1 MKFSKPIFTVMKKII
16 MLVIG
21 LFLVITSCNR
31 INQYNAAEDMVAEAL
46 KMVKMITVEE
56 LNQLMESEEIYT
68 LIDVRQK
75 SEHYFGYIPGS
86 LVIPRGSLEFLI
98 GSEEFWENEGL
109 YMPLKEEKIV
119 VYCKKGSR
127 GILAAE
133 SLIKLG
139 YKDVVALEGGWK
151 KWELSYP
158 DIYEK
163 NLEMLSGGGAQE
175 HDDGGGC

>member
-1 MKFSKPIFTVMKKII
+1 M
-16 MLVIG
+16 
-21 LFLVITSCNR
+21 
-31 INQYNAAEDMVAEAL
+31 
-46 KMVKMITVEE
+46 
-56 LNQLMESEEIYT
+56 
-68 LIDVRQK
+68 IDVRQK
-75 SEHYFGYIPGS
+75 SEHYYGYIPGS

-98 GSEEFWENEGL
+98 GSENFWEEEGL

-119 VYCKKGSR
+119 IYCKKGSR

-133 SLIKLG
+133 ALVKLG
-139 YKDVVALEGGWK
+139 YEDVVALDGGWK

-163 NLEMLSGGGAQE
+163 NLEMLSGGGAEE

>member
-1 MKFSKPIFTVMKKII
+1 MKRLL
-16 MLVIG
+16 MLVFG
-21 LFLVITSCNR
+21 LILVITSCNGPN
-31 INQYNAAEDMVAEAL
+31 IYSSADQMVNEAMR
-46 KMVKMITVEE
+46 MVKLITVNE
-56 LNQLMESEEIYT
+56 LKQLMESEEIYT

-75 SEHYFGYIPGS
+75 SEHYYGYIPGA
-86 LVIPRGSLEFLI
+86 LVIPRGSIEFQI
-98 GSEEFWENEGL
+98 GDEAFWENEGL

-133 SLIKLG
+133 TLKKLG
-139 YKDVVALEGGWK
+139 YEDVVALDGGWK

-158 DIYEK
+158 DLYEK
-163 NLEMLSGGGAQE
+163 NLEMLSGGGAEE